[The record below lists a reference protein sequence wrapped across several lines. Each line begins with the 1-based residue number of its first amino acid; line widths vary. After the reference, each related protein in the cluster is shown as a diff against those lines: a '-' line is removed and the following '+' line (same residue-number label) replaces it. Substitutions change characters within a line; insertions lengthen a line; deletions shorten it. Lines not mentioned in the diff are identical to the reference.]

1 MTGYGEAAAELD
13 RFVISIELRSVNNR
27 FLKLISKVPDELSFL
42 QNDLESQIRETL
54 VRGTVY
60 LTLRCEPRD
69 TSDLYEIDPTVLKKY
84 LATVKRLKTEIV
96 ETEDLSIRDLLLLP
110 GVVRAE
116 ETMVPEKES
125 IRPAIRPSMED
136 ALSRIQAMRQQ
147 EGRHIDK
154 DLRERLEAL
163 TGLID
168 SVRKEAPRAVEE
180 YHKKLDQRLRLLLGE
195 HQGALAPE
203 DILKEVAIL
212 AERSDINEEIG
223 RMESHIAQFSEVL
236 DSDGPVGRKL
246 EFIVQEMFREANT
259 MGSKSASS
267 GLTRDIVQLKAEVD
281 RMKEQVVNVE

>member
-54 VRGTVY
+54 IRGTVY

-84 LATVKRLKTEIV
+84 LATVKRLKAEIV

-125 IRPAIRPSMED
+125 MRPAIRPSMED

-154 DLRERLEAL
+154 DLRERLETL

-236 DSDGPVGRKL
+236 DGDGPVGRKL

>member
-27 FLKLISKVPDELSFL
+27 FLKLITKVPDELSFL